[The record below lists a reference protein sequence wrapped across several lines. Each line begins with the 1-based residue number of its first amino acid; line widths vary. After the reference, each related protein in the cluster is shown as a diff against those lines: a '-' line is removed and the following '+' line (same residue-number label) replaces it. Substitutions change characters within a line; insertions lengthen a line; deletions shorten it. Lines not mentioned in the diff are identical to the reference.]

1 MEIES
6 LARKSARAL
15 NSVAAPPLGAGLLR
29 LDSNTNLLGPNP
41 AIRRVLEREAAGDFS
56 LYPAP
61 MHDALRSALA
71 ARYGLDPGEIIV
83 GAGADEMIDV
93 AVRAFVNPGD
103 PVVVA
108 VPTFELYAFCA
119 RVEHARVVEVPLHP
133 GFALDADALV
143 RAEGKVTFVASPN
156 NPTGNAHAVP
166 DLERLVRSSP
176 GIVVIDE
183 AYAEYCGQDF
193 LKRVREFP
201 NLVVLRTFS
210 KAHGLAG
217 LRVGFAAAR
226 RDVIDRLA
234 RVKLPF
240 SVGALSERIAI
251 DALGDNEHVRKSRE
265 LVASEKPWLTE
276 RFSALGLHPYP
287 TDANFM
293 LVRVG
298 SRLEALVRHLASKGI
313 AVRALPPVAGLDGCF
328 RATIGR
334 REHNERLV
342 SAIGEFTR

>member
-1 MEIES
+1 MDIES
-6 LARKSARAL
+6 LSRKSARSL
-15 NSVAAPPLGAGLLR
+15 HSVSAPPPGAGLLR

-41 AIRRVLEREAAGDFS
+41 AIRRVLEREAGGDFA

-61 MHDALRSALA
+61 MHDELRAALA
-71 ARYGLDPGEIIV
+71 ERHGLDPAEILV
-83 GAGADEMIDV
+83 GAGADELIDV
-93 AVRAFVNPGD
+93 AVRAFVNPGE
-103 PVVVA
+103 PVAVA

-119 RVEHARVVEVPLHP
+119 RVDHARVVEIPLRG
-133 GFALDADALV
+133 GFALDVEAMLT
-143 RAEGKVTFVASPN
+143 AEAKLAFVASPN
-156 NPTGNAHAVP
+156 NPTGNAHAAP
-166 DLERLVRSSP
+166 ELERLIRSSA

-183 AYAEYCGQDF
+183 AYAEYGGQNV

-217 LRVGFAAAR
+217 LRVGYAAAH
-226 RDVIDRLA
+226 RDVIERLA
-234 RVKLPF
+234 RVKMPF

-251 DALGDNEHVRKSRE
+251 EALQDGAFVRESRE
-265 LVASEKPWLTE
+265 VVAAEKPWLME
-276 RFSALGLHPYP
+276 RLTSLGLYPYP

-298 SRLEALVRHLASKGI
+298 SRLDALVRHVASKGI
-313 AVRALPPVAGLDGCF
+313 AVRALPKLLDGCF

-342 SAIGEFTR
+342 SAIAEFTR